1 MFWHFRLRNFLL
13 LTALFGMVVIV
24 AGLVT
29 GEPAQ
34 LVTGPGAVS
43 SPEVPRFLSITR
55 FSPTI
60 SVSADAALLMDART
74 GTVLY
79 GKNEHVRRPPASTT
93 KILTAIVALENG
105 DLNAVVEI
113 PREATR
119 VGGSQIWLEAGER
132 LTLSDL
138 LYGLLLKSGNDAA
151 VAIAYHISGGVEAFC
166 ELMNKRAKELGALNT
181 IFSNPN
187 GLPEK
192 TRPHYSSAYDLALMA
207 RRGLQIPV
215 FQQMVRT
222 RYEQIP
228 WGEHN
233 WSRSLSNTNR
243 LLWYFSGADGVK
255 TGTTSAAGNCLV
267 ASATREGFQL
277 IAVVLH
283 SDNRWQDAAKLL
295 EYGFKNFRP
304 MLVYPPGAVVSAAEV
319 RGGIKKEVGL
329 VLREE
334 LAVVVP
340 ESRWDDIQVRIY
352 APEYLAAPFWS
363 GEEVGKVEVLLD
375 DLVLAS
381 GVLTTQEPIKRRRFW
396 TRWW

>member
-1 MFWHFRLRNFLL
+1 MFWHFRLRNSLL
-13 LTALFGMVVIV
+13 LSALFGTVVMMAV
-24 AGLVT
+24 LLG

-34 LVTGPGAVS
+34 PVTGQGATSNVLVS
-43 SPEVPRFLSITR
+43 PLPSLTGFAPP
-55 FSPTI
+55 I
-60 SVSADAALLMDART
+60 SVSADAAVLMEART
-74 GTVLY
+74 GAILF

-93 KILTAIVALENG
+93 KILTAIVALEHG

-119 VGGSQIWLEAGER
+119 VGGSQIWLEAGEK
-132 LTLSDL
+132 LTLRDL

-166 ELMNKRAKELGALNT
+166 RLMNQRAQELGAMNT
-181 IFSNPN
+181 VFSNPH

-215 FQQMVRT
+215 FQEMVRT
-222 RYEQIP
+222 KYEQIP

-233 WSRSLSNTNR
+233 WSRSLANTNR
-243 LLWYFSGADGVK
+243 LLWYFGGADGVK

-267 ASATREGFQL
+267 ASATRDGFQL

-295 EYGFKNFRP
+295 EYGFTHFRP
-304 MLVYPPGAVVSAAEV
+304 RLVYPAGAVVAQVEV
-319 RGGIKKEVGL
+319 RGGAKKEVGL
-329 VLREE
+329 VLRSD

-340 ESRWDDIQVRIY
+340 EKMWDQIQVRIC
-352 APEYLAAPFWS
+352 APEYLVAPFWS
-363 GEEVGKVEVLLD
+363 GEEVGTVEVLLGD
-375 DLVLAS
+375 SVLAA
-381 GVLTTQEPIKRRRFW
+381 GVLTTQEPVGRRRFW
-396 TRWW
+396 TPWR